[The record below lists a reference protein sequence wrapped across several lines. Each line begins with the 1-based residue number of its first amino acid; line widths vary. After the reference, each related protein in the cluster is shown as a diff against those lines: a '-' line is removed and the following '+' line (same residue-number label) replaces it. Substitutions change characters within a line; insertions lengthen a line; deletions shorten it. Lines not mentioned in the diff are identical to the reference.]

1 MFDDTDLATKL
12 VPSYKMSSQ
21 KLCTSYTADQ
31 YTRGVSKIK
40 ENEKC
45 FRGRAQRLKTTD
57 ESDTAVY
64 CSDDCNALLMSHFTT
79 FWICLFAQRDR
90 YTYGI
95 GQLTGRKE

>member
-40 ENEKC
+40 ENEEC
-45 FRGRAQRLKTTD
+45 FRGI
-57 ESDTAVY
+57 TAAVK
-64 CSDDCNALLMSHFTT
+64 NN
-79 FWICLFAQRDR
+79 
-90 YTYGI
+90 G
-95 GQLTGRKE
+95 

>member
-1 MFDDTDLATKL
+1 MFDNTDLATKL

-64 CSDDCNALLMSHFTT
+64 CCVPSDIFENLGLKVIT
-79 FWICLFAQRDR
+79 L
-90 YTYGI
+90 
-95 GQLTGRKE
+95 E